1 VNAVTLSEIIRTIA
15 RGGRTL
21 LAALVLALVLAG
33 VYAAFSPAS
42 YQATSVLYVEPKLPD
57 DATKPA
63 LQQAT
68 AYANYQTIT
77 FKRLATTDAILDP
90 VVADLDLDVTSR
102 ELATS
107 VTALSALDTAI
118 IEVIVDWDEPES
130 AALIAN
136 AIADQMSDS
145 LSEERYDTD
154 VIIDVRVVQE
164 AVAPSGQLSPSLPLV
179 IGFGTLAALLLGLG
193 VVFLR
198 EWLTPKVYGVEQL
211 ERIAQ
216 VPTIGIVTRKRPA
229 DGISQAAQ
237 TLRAM
242 SPSERPD
249 LIMTVGR
256 GVDSS
261 AASELAEASEIPA
274 MHVDLAARE
283 ITEEVRHARAVVL
296 VASRG
301 HTSVADV
308 LTALD
313 TLQTADT
320 LVAGWVLVEV
330 PTRGVDAFAPRRPH

>member
-1 VNAVTLSEIIRTIA
+1 MNAVTLSEIIRTIA
-15 RGGRTL
+15 RGSRTL
-21 LAALVLALVLAG
+21 LAALVIALVLAG
-33 VYAAFSPAS
+33 AYAVLTPAT
-42 YQATSVLYVEPKLPD
+42 YQATSVVYVEPQLPD

-90 VVADLDLDVTSR
+90 VVGELGLDVTSR
-102 ELATS
+102 ELATA
-107 VTALSALDTAI
+107 VTALSALDTAV
-118 IEVIVDWDEPES
+118 IELIVDWDEPES

-136 AIADQMSDS
+136 AIAEQMSDS

-154 VIIDVRVVQE
+154 VIIDLRVVQE
-164 AVAPSGQLSPSLPLV
+164 AVTPSAQLSPSLPLV

-216 VPTIGIVTRKRPA
+216 APTIGIVTRKHPSE
-229 DGISQAAQ
+229 GIRQAAQ

-242 SPSERPD
+242 SPSDRPD
-249 LIMTVGR
+249 LIVTAGR
-256 GVDSS
+256 RVNNSV
-261 AASELAEASEIPA
+261 ASRLAEESDIPA

-283 ITEEVRHARAVVL
+283 ITEEIRRARTVVL

-301 HTSVADV
+301 RTSVSDA
-308 LTALD
+308 LTALE
-313 TLQTADT
+313 TLKTAGT
-320 LVAGWVLVEV
+320 TVAGWILIDV